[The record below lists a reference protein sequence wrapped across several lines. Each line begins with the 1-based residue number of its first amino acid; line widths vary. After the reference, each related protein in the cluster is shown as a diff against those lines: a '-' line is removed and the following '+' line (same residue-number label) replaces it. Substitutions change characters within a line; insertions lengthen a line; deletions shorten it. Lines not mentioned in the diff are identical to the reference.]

1 MAVVIGVDIDV
12 DIDVVIGVDMAVVI
26 GVDMDVVI
34 GVDISID
41 VDMNLDIDIGHETAM
56 RGQWLLND
64 WSMTGEAGCERR
76 INDAKIWSARR
87 RPYISTVWT
96 LERQNQGRRW
106 RAVVY
111 FIMHTTGVMPAFKE
125 RRLNNLLFPTL

>member
-1 MAVVIGVDIDV
+1 MAVVIGVVIGVVIDV
-12 DIDVVIGVDMAVVI
+12 DIG
-26 GVDMDVVI
+26 VVI

-41 VDMNLDIDIGHETAM
+41 IRIDVDMNIDIDIGHETAM

-111 FIMHTTGVMPAFKE
+111 YTKGTRKPSKLITRIKRINRFGALSI
-125 RRLNNLLFPTL
+125 R